1 MSRTIILQNTMILS
15 LECLKEIRERLSAV
29 NKDLDIILLPPE
41 IRPLIY
47 LDDDRVISFVE
58 EGERNDRA

>member
-15 LECLKEIRERLSAV
+15 LECLKEIRDRLSAV
-29 NKDLDIILLPPE
+29 NNDLDIILLPLE

-58 EGERNDRA
+58 EGGTK

>member
-1 MSRTIILQNTMILS
+1 MTGTIILQNTTVQS
-15 LECLKEIRERLSAV
+15 LECLEEMRDRLFAV
-29 NKDLDIILLPPE
+29 NNDLNIILLPPE

-58 EGERNDRA
+58 EGGTK

>member
-1 MSRTIILQNTMILS
+1 MTGMIILQNTTVQS
-15 LECLKEIRERLSAV
+15 LECLEEMRDRLFAV
-29 NKDLDIILLPPE
+29 NNDLNIILLPPE

-58 EGERNDRA
+58 EGGTK

>member
-1 MSRTIILQNTMILS
+1 MSRTIILQNTIIQS
-15 LECLKEIRERLSAV
+15 LECLKEIRKRLLAV
-29 NKDLDIILLPPE
+29 NNDLDIILLPPE

>member
-1 MSRTIILQNTMILS
+1 MSRTIILQNTMIQS
-15 LECLKEIRERLSAV
+15 LECLKEIRERLLAV
-29 NKDLDIILLPPE
+29 NNDLDIILLPPE

-58 EGERNDRA
+58 EGERNDRT